1 MYHKSQTYKMFLSN
15 KLSLLVNNCN
25 MVFRNVNLR
34 DLNKSDPWNTNTKQ
48 NHSLGHIQES
58 LGYYKKE
65 LAYLIILRKNYET
78 SKLSPKN
85 ATFLFNVLK
94 SKMSN
99 SGFREG
105 PYLMFICYAFCV
117 CFQRYK
123 TWRFGSSFSPKK
135 WRFLVTFC

>member
-1 MYHKSQTYKMFLSN
+1 MQ
-15 KLSLLVNNCN
+15 VCA
-25 MVFRNVNLR
+25 
-34 DLNKSDPWNTNTKQ
+34 
-48 NHSLGHIQES
+48 QES

-105 PYLMFICYAFCV
+105 PYLMFICYDFCV

-123 TWRFGSSFSPKK
+123 T
-135 WRFLVTFC
+135 